1 MRDLVVNQSNRSL
14 PDIHFNATSGNLSIS
29 GRCVTENALT
39 LFTPLIT
46 WLDEFVA
53 NRPSS
58 VTLDINLEYLNSAS
72 VMWMAKI
79 VRNVD
84 ALRAQGSSVSIT
96 WHYEEDD
103 EDMMDTGL
111 NIKDTFGIDM
121 ELIPESAV

>member
-1 MRDLVVNQSNRSL
+1 MRDIVVNQSNRSL

-121 ELIPESAV
+121 ELVPEGAR

>member
-1 MRDLVVNQSNRSL
+1 MRDIVVNQSNRSL

-58 VTLDINLEYLNSAS
+58 VTLDINLEYLNSSS

>member
-1 MRDLVVNQSNRSL
+1 
-14 PDIHFNATSGNLSIS
+14 
-29 GRCVTENALT
+29 
-39 LFTPLIT
+39 
-46 WLDEFVA
+46 
-53 NRPSS
+53 
-58 VTLDINLEYLNSAS
+58 
-72 VMWMAKI
+72 MWMAKI

>member
-1 MRDLVVNQSNRSL
+1 MIDLVVNQSNRSL

-58 VTLDINLEYLNSAS
+58 VTLDINIEYLNSSS

>member
-1 MRDLVVNQSNRSL
+1 MIDLVVNQSNRSL

-58 VTLDINLEYLNSAS
+58 VTLDINLEYLNSSS